1 MYHKANEELITNYKH
16 HDYQPKGIDYETYII
31 NELIA
36 VGYDATGTP
45 GSYDQGVDIVI
56 HLFQDVTII
65 IQCKYFHQPVGNKA
79 IQEIQAAK
87 ALYNASLCIVTT
99 NSDFTNSAVE
109 LAKANH
115 VTLIS
120 GFDIGDD
127 ITDFVLQA
135 GLVPKR
141 FVQCYLPIL
150 NPCAYKLLS
159 ENQTTDLK
167 LEIPDKNTTDVS
179 TEESDIDT
187 KSESIEPAISDEAII
202 QDFLTVFLKDCN
214 YDILPFEFLY
224 DGYKSWLNLQDN
236 LCIKPVK
243 KNKFTGIIIYLIE
256 SNPEWMYTEKSVR
269 LNITEFR
276 SKLENIIKEFELTEW
291 KYIATDRAKGIM
303 KKPAVENTAASVIKQ
318 TPQNEIAQ
326 FLDLFSPKLVWD
338 FVPWKFLYDLYMA
351 WYHKCYNKQCH
362 ISQNVF
368 TMQAKKW
375 VNGHQNKWQ
384 YKGKEKV
391 TVKHL
396 MNNTEPLII
405 EYNLKNWM
413 NPDYNGSDIHEICKF
428 AKRYDYRGMER
439 IIDYSCPPKENTS
452 PL

>member
-1 MYHKANEELITNYKH
+1 MYHKANEELLTNYKH

-36 VGYDATGTP
+36 IGYDATGTP

-65 IQCKYFHQPVGNKA
+65 IQCKYFHHPVGNKA

-87 ALYNASLCIVTT
+87 ALYHASLCIVTT

-135 GLVPKR
+135 GLVPKK
-141 FVQCYLPIL
+141 FIQCYLPIL

-167 LEIPDKNTTDVS
+167 LEIPDENTTDVS

-187 KSESIEPAISDEAII
+187 NSESIEPAISDEDII

-236 LCIKPVK
+236 ICIKPVK

-276 SKLENIIKEFELTEW
+276 SKLENIIEEFELTEW
-291 KYIATDRAKGIM
+291 KYIATDRVKGIM
-303 KKPAVENTAASVIKQ
+303 KKAAIENKTTASIIKQ
-318 TPQNEIAQ
+318 DPQNEVAQ

-338 FVPWKFLYDLYMA
+338 FVPLKFLYDLYKS
-351 WYHKCYNKQCH
+351 Y
-362 ISQNVF
+362 
-368 TMQAKKW
+368 
-375 VNGHQNKWQ
+375 
-384 YKGKEKV
+384 YKKEKQKEPSIMYKSFNKL
-391 TVKHL
+391 VKIWCDVNFTWMIPTNKKGGIAPTRHRNR
-396 MNNTEPLII
+396 MNKPEPLIMT
-405 EYNLKNWM
+405 YNLENWKNKSAK
-413 NPDYNGSDIHEICKF
+413 NQNIDEICCPVLKEL
-428 AKRYDYRGMER
+428 YICMIR
-439 IIDYSCPPKENTS
+439 IRN
-452 PL
+452 